1 MTNFQRTADWLAS
14 CGKDQ
19 NEENVSVQIG
29 CQLEEICEFMSC
41 LRTDKDGYARL
52 LERSITDLWW
62 FANKL
67 KNRENFVYIPSH
79 LRVETLDAL
88 CDIEVTGHGIAYFAG
103 FNKEDA
109 DDAVLNSND
118 AKLID
123 GKPVILR
130 GGKIGKPDGWTAP
143 DLTDFV

>member
-1 MTNFQRTADWLAS
+1 MSNFERTADWLAA

-29 CQLEEICEFMSC
+29 CQLEEICEFMAC

-52 LERSITDLWW
+52 LERSITDLVW

-79 LRVETLDAL
+79 LRVEALDAL
-88 CDIEVTGHGIAYFAG
+88 CDIEVTGNGIAYFAG

>member
-1 MTNFQRTADWLAS
+1 MSNFERTADWLAA
-14 CGKDQ
+14 CGKEQ
-19 NEENVSVQIG
+19 IEENVSVQIG
-29 CQLEEICEFMSC
+29 CQLEEICEFLAS

-52 LERSITDLWW
+52 LERSITDLVW

-79 LRVETLDAL
+79 LRVDALDAL
-88 CDIEVTGHGIAYFAG
+88 CDIEVTGNGIAYFAG

>member
-1 MTNFQRTADWLAS
+1 MSNFERTADWLAA
-14 CGKDQ
+14 CGKQ
-19 NEENVSVQIG
+19 QTEENVSVQIG

-52 LERSITDLWW
+52 LERSITDLVW

-79 LRVETLDAL
+79 LRVEALDAL
-88 CDIEVTGHGIAYFAG
+88 CDIEVTGNGIAYFAG

>member
-1 MTNFQRTADWLAS
+1 MTNFQRTSDWLAA

-19 NEENVSVQIG
+19 TEENVSVQIG

-41 LRTDKDGYARL
+41 LRTAKDGYARL
-52 LERSITDLWW
+52 LERSITDLVW

-79 LRVETLDAL
+79 LRVEALDAL
-88 CDIEVTGHGIAYFAG
+88 CDIEVTGNGVAYFAG